1 MAKQKFQGKLHWAFL
16 LALLLVAAAGVYAVP
31 QAGGYHVIRRMPIG
45 GDGSWDYLRVD
56 PDAHRIY
63 VSRGTHMM
71 VVDEISGKVVGDITD
86 TKGIHGIAL
95 AFDMGK
101 GFTSN
106 GGSSS
111 VSVIDLK
118 TLKSTMEIKTT
129 GDNPDSIIYDPMT
142 KRVFTLN
149 GKSNNSTV
157 IDANDGKVIG
167 TVDLGGKP
175 EEPALD
181 GKGNMF
187 VNLED
192 KSSIMEF
199 DTKTLA
205 VKGTWPLAPCEGP
218 SALSADVAHRR
229 LFAACDKVMAVI
241 NADNGKVV
249 ASPPIGGDPDG
260 NGFDPATGMLFA
272 SCREGLVSVIHE
284 DSPDKYTV
292 VGNITTQF
300 GTRTMTMD
308 PKTGHI
314 FTVTADF
321 RPAPP
326 PTADNP
332 KPRPEQIAG
341 SFVILEIG
349 K

>member
-1 MAKQKFQGKLHWAFL
+1 MAKQMVQGKLHWAFL
-16 LALLLVAAAGVYAVP
+16 LALLLAAAAGVYAVP

-71 VVDEISGKVVGDITD
+71 VVDEVSGKVVGDITD

-95 AFDMGK
+95 ALDLGK

-106 GGSSS
+106 GGASS

-167 TVDLGGKP
+167 TVALGGKP

-181 GKGNMF
+181 GRGNMF

-192 KSSIMEF
+192 K
-199 DTKTLA
+199 KLHHG
-205 VKGTWPLAPCEGP
+205 V
-218 SALSADVAHRR
+218 R
-229 LFAACDKVMAVI
+229 
-241 NADNGKVV
+241 
-249 ASPPIGGDPDG
+249 
-260 NGFDPATGMLFA
+260 
-272 SCREGLVSVIHE
+272 HE
-284 DSPDKYTV
+284 DAGRQ
-292 VGNITTQF
+292 GNMAA
-300 GTRTMTMD
+300 RT
-308 PKTGHI
+308 
-314 FTVTADF
+314 
-321 RPAPP
+321 
-326 PTADNP
+326 
-332 KPRPEQIAG
+332 
-341 SFVILEIG
+341 L
-349 K
+349 